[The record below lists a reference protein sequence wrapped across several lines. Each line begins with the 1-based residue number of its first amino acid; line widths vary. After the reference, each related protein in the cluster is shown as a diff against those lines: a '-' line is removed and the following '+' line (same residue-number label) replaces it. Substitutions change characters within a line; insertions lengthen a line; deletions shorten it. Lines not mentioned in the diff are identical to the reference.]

1 MKTSRSA
8 IVILAVT
15 MFVTGFTGF
24 VFECILSTVATY
36 VLGNSVEQ
44 FSITIGLMLAC
55 MGLGSFA
62 QQYVQTKRPIL
73 PFVGVELLLVTIGGF
88 APVAMYGAIGFLIG
102 SEIPFATRINED
114 FRGVPLPNNLAAIF
128 LWDYLGGFIGAVI
141 FTKFLMPRVPL
152 TEMSF
157 MLGAVVL
164 AVALLNYVYFMDA
177 KRLVHYAAFALVA
190 LALGYGYSQ
199 NRRWNVALEQ

>member
-1 MKTSRSA
+1 MRSGETLSTRRSRTA
-8 IVILAVT
+8 IAILAAT

-62 QQYVQTKRPIL
+62 QRYVKASRPIL

-88 APVAMYGAIGFLIG
+88 APVAM
-102 SEIPFATRINED
+102 
-114 FRGVPLPNNLAAIF
+114 
-128 LWDYLGGFIGAVI
+128 
-141 FTKFLMPRVPL
+141 
-152 TEMSF
+152 
-157 MLGAVVL
+157 
-164 AVALLNYVYFMDA
+164 
-177 KRLVHYAAFALVA
+177 
-190 LALGYGYSQ
+190 
-199 NRRWNVALEQ
+199 